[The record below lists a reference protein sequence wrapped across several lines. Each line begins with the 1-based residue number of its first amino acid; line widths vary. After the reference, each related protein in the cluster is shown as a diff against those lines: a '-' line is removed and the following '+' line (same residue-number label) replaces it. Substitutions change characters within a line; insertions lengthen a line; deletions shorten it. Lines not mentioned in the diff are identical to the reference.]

1 MSAPVKVKNPK
12 IFQGTSRDIL
22 GAGLFTE
29 TINESCR
36 YMISIRSMNKQFAC
50 ICIYIYIINYLYIH
64 ICKLGT
70 SQKSLTPSHWKSVHC
85 PVWLNNNLSL
95 VTCFIVP
102 CPPHHWVP
110 YQNQVFFSVS
120 RIMLNL
126 QIARNHPN
134 LYVIWLL
141 WQTSR
146 ISGYTAAPPIR
157 KSVPSLFASNTFL
170 NRSSCALLGQR
181 RVQTQ
186 SETMLFLLLSI
197 LAATCH
203 RNWFLLYVYWDI
215 HIMNKM
221 KVYHISSYIIIY
233 HHISYMCVSSSFVV
247 YFSINADDTPHGRRE
262 ELFNTNT
269 SIRPV
274 VASRGYEW
282 TQNQSFGVFLK
293 CEIPKSPWVCIL

>member
-1 MSAPVKVKNPK
+1 M
-12 IFQGTSRDIL
+12 
-22 GAGLFTE
+22 
-29 TINESCR
+29 
-36 YMISIRSMNKQFAC
+36 
-50 ICIYIYIINYLYIH
+50 
-64 ICKLGT
+64 
-70 SQKSLTPSHWKSVHC
+70 
-85 PVWLNNNLSL
+85 
-95 VTCFIVP
+95 TCFIVP

-126 QIARNHPN
+126 QIARNRPN

-146 ISGYTAAPPIR
+146 ISGYSAAPPIR

-197 LAATCH
+197 LATTCH

-233 HHISYMCVSSSFVV
+233 HISVFHLLLLSIFQSTRMTHRMAGVKNSS
-247 YFSINADDTPHGRRE
+247 TPTMRNPQVTMG
-262 ELFNTNT
+262 FYT
-269 SIRPV
+269 IM
-274 VASRGYEW
+274 
-282 TQNQSFGVFLK
+282 
-293 CEIPKSPWVCIL
+293 I

>member
-1 MSAPVKVKNPK
+1 MFHCSLSPAP
-12 IFQGTSRDIL
+12 L
-22 GAGLFTE
+22 GSLP
-29 TINESCR
+29 ES
-36 YMISIRSMNKQFAC
+36 
-50 ICIYIYIINYLYIH
+50 
-64 ICKLGT
+64 
-70 SQKSLTPSHWKSVHC
+70 SL
-85 PVWLNNNLSL
+85 L
-95 VTCFIVP
+95 
-102 CPPHHWVP
+102 
-110 YQNQVFFSVS
+110 QRS

-233 HHISYMCVSSSFVV
+233 HHISSYIIIYHHISSYIIIYHHIS
-247 YFSINADDTPHGRRE
+247 S
-262 ELFNTNT
+262 
-269 SIRPV
+269 
-274 VASRGYEW
+274 
-282 TQNQSFGVFLK
+282 
-293 CEIPKSPWVCIL
+293 